1 MSGPVAR
8 PATIGRS
15 MNLFIFGIG
24 YSALHF
30 ARQHRNGFVRI
41 SGTVRDAERSE
52 ELRRENIEAFQFN
65 PSFVDPQIV
74 AALQESDDIIIS
86 IPPDVASDPV
96 LKHFGRVI
104 ATMPLLRR
112 VVYLSTVG
120 VYGDHQGQWIDETTL
135 PRPASERSKRRLNAE
150 RNWTAIARARGF
162 DLHILR
168 LAGIYGPD
176 RNAIANLREGK
187 ARRIVKKDQ
196 VFNRIHV
203 EDIARTISACLA
215 RSVGGETMVWNVT
228 DNEPAPPQDVVA
240 YAANLIGVEPPPA
253 IAFEDAEM
261 TPMARSFYGENKR
274 VSNRALREDLGVE
287 LAYPTYREGIA
298 SLVDIERAERAVAEA

>member
-1 MSGPVAR
+1 
-8 PATIGRS
+8 

-30 ARQHRNGFVRI
+30 ARQHRNGFVRVA
-41 SGTVRDAERSE
+41 GTIRDADRCED
-52 ELRRENIEAFQFN
+52 LRRENIDAFQFN
-65 PSFVDPQIV
+65 PSFVDPHIV
-74 AALQESDDIIIS
+74 GALQESDDIIIS
-86 IPPDVASDPV
+86 IPPDIASDPV

-104 ATMPLLRR
+104 TTMPLLKR

-135 PRPASERSKRRLNAE
+135 PRPTSERSKRRLDAE

-168 LAGIYGPD
+168 LAGIYGPG
-176 RNAIANLREGK
+176 RNAIANLRDGK

-215 RSVGGETMVWNVT
+215 RPISGDTMIWNVA

-240 YAANLIGVEPPPA
+240 YASNLVGVEPPPA
-253 IAFEDAEM
+253 INFEDAEM

-274 VSNRALREDLGVE
+274 VSNRAMREDLGVE
-287 LAYPTYREGIA
+287 LAYPTYREGMA
-298 SLVDIERAERAVAEA
+298 SLVDIEWGEKARAEA